1 MAETFSKIHVKKVFF
16 PLCLVFLLVG
26 GGFFL
31 FSKSFSHKRNDR
43 ENKQKVLRVSIGKRI
58 TSLDPAL
65 ASDSYSQKLV
75 SAIFDTPL
83 QYVYTKKFPVQLE
96 CAMLEKMPEF
106 SPDGKK
112 LVLTLRKDLFFH
124 EKPCFPDKKSRKV
137 TAADLRFSILRLA
150 DPRLMSGGYFLVR
163 GKIAELDRF
172 RKEAQ
177 KSPAGDFTA
186 YKKNY
191 SGLQVLDEYTLQI
204 TLTKSDPRFIYALAM
219 PFFSVVS
226 VKSAEYYRGNFA
238 DNPVGSG
245 AFRMKEWVKD
255 HRMILEKY
263 PDYRKE
269 YHSGREK
276 GKNLPY
282 LDKVECYFIRQD
294 LAAWLMFLQGKL
306 DYCNLDGEK
315 FDAVADASGN
325 LIPALRKRGI
335 HLLSAPFFEVT
346 YIGFHFGDPRL
357 ANNKKLRQAM
367 TLAFDKDFR
376 KESSNGRLMKIYS
389 PIPSGVAGALEKE
402 KGSFGEKDLVQA
414 KKLLA
419 EAGYPGGIDPAT
431 GKNLVFTFDQA
442 GGETFFRQ
450 TAEMLASDMKKIGI
464 EITPVFNNRARFFQR
479 LRQNQVQL
487 FRLSWVGDYPDAE
500 NFFQLFYSPNAGSC
514 NRAGYRNKEFDAM
527 YEEIREMK
535 DSPQRTA
542 KYEKMTRFL
551 MEECPWIFESR
562 PTAFILVHPWVK
574 NLFHHDF
581 IFSNWKYLDID
592 PEKRE
597 EGRKNYKPIPMGELR
612 K

>member
-1 MAETFSKIHVKKVFF
+1 MKKKI
-16 PLCLVFLLVG
+16 
-26 GGFFL
+26 FL
-31 FSKSFSHKRNDR
+31 FSALICIILLTGYFFLSFRYKCGGSFHGGNSK
-43 ENKQKVLRVSIGKRI
+43 EKKVLRVSIGKRI

-75 SAIFDTPL
+75 CAIFDTPL
-83 QYVYTKKFPVQLE
+83 QYVYTKKTPVQLE
-96 CAMLEKMPEF
+96 CGMLEKMPEI
-106 SPDGKK
+106 SSDGRKI
-112 LVLTLRKDLFFH
+112 LLTLQKNLYFH
-124 EKPCFPDKKSRKV
+124 ENRCFPDKKSRKV
-137 TAADLRFSILRLA
+137 TAEDLRFSILRLA

-163 GKIAELDRF
+163 GKIAELDKF
-172 RKEAQ
+172 RKEAE
-177 KSPAGDFTA
+177 KSSAGDFAA
-186 YKKNY
+186 YKKEY
-191 SGLQVLDEYTLQI
+191 AGLRVLDEHTLEI

-226 VKSAEYYRGNFA
+226 GKCAEYYKETFA
-238 DNPVGSG
+238 DHPVGSG
-245 AFRMKEWVKD
+245 AFVMEEWTKD

-263 PDYRKE
+263 PDFRKE
-269 YHSGREK
+269 YYNGEK
-276 GKNLPY
+276 KNPLPY

-325 LIPALRKRGI
+325 LIPALHKRGI
-335 HLLSAPFFEVT
+335 RLLSAPFFEVT
-346 YIGFHFGDPRL
+346 YIGFHFGDQRL
-357 ANNKKLRQAM
+357 ANNKKLRQAIS
-367 TLAFDKDFR
+367 LAFDKEFR

-389 PIPSGVAGALEKE
+389 PIPSGVAGALEQE
-402 KGSFGEKDLVQA
+402 KGSFGEKDLQRA

-500 NFFQLFYSPNAGSC
+500 NFFQLFYSSNAGSC
-514 NRAGYRNKEFDAM
+514 NRASYRNKLFDAM
-527 YEEIREMK
+527 YEEILEMK

-581 IFSNWKYLDID
+581 IFSNWKYLDI
-592 PEKRE
+592 ESGQRNEMKKTYR
-597 EGRKNYKPIPMGELR
+597 PIPMSELR